1 MPSLSELYIIFENLL
16 LCENIVVLA
25 KNPQTC
31 SQFCSALID
40 LIRPIPYA
48 GETRPYITM
57 QSDFFTSGFQG
68 GAPNRFVVGITN
80 PFLLQRLSTLS
91 GAGSGTVP
99 HMLCLQ
105 NNERSIPIKREKS
118 LRHRNT
124 PAFDIPGAG
133 GLAPPTATKKYL
145 KVDSSFVQQLD
156 SLLKD
161 ESAFEE
167 IGPFVRRHF
176 AELTAQFLAPFSRY
190 FAASM
195 SPSVATPGGNLAYA
209 NFSEADFL
217 QSLSKHGTSAK
228 FRGQNHF
235 QRHKARD
242 ALYGS
247 FCRSPNFYSW
257 LEMKFS
263 LEKEASAGLLG

>member
-1 MPSLSELYIIFENLL
+1 
-16 LCENIVVLA
+16 
-25 KNPQTC
+25 
-31 SQFCSALID
+31 
-40 LIRPIPYA
+40 
-48 GETRPYITM
+48 M
-57 QSDFFTSGFQG
+57 QSDFFTSGSQG
-68 GAPNRFVVGITN
+68 GTPDRFVVGITN
-80 PFLLQRLSTLS
+80 PFLLQRLSAVNGTD
-91 GAGSGTVP
+91 SGTAP
-99 HMLCLQ
+99 HILCLQ
-105 NNERSIPIKREKS
+105 NHEQSIPVKREKS
-118 LRHRNT
+118 LRHRND
-124 PAFDIPGAG
+124 PGFDIPGAG
-133 GLAPPTATKKYL
+133 RLAPPATTKKYL
-145 KVDSSFVQQLD
+145 KVDSSFVQQLE
-156 SLLKD
+156 SMLKD
-161 ESAFEE
+161 ESTFEE

-195 SPSVATPGGNLAYA
+195 SSSVATPGGNLAYA

-235 QRHKARD
+235 QRHRARD

-263 LEKEASAGLLG
+263 LEKEASAGVLG